1 MAGYTY
7 ISTFDRVRWTRT
19 VVCFRAGGR
28 LSAFRLAGKG
38 RRQER
43 FKTATEDTLP
53 YSCIYKL
60 LLYTKFLETIFYSVQ
75 VVIKAFEQKLQ
86 PQLS

>member
-1 MAGYTY
+1 L
-7 ISTFDRVRWTRT
+7 R
-19 VVCFRAGGR
+19 
-28 LSAFRLAGKG
+28 AFRLAGKG

-43 FKTATEDTLP
+43 FKTATGDALP

-60 LLYTKFLETIFYSVQ
+60 LLHTKFPETIFYLVQ
-75 VVIKAFEQKLQ
+75 VVIKAFEQKLH